1 MVALMRLRTILHV
14 DDDAR
19 LREGVARALRGEPYQ
34 ILGVSGGAEALAVLR
49 GCLVDVIVC
58 DEAMPGMLGTELLA
72 EVRRQFPDVV
82 PILLTGYGSLEVAQR
97 AVNDGAVY
105 RILTKPCDTA
115 QLAVAI
121 RQALRHKLLAEHAP
135 GRAPAS
141 STWAT
146 DPAAVDDDPYPV
158 ARVVELEDAPV
169 DLQRLL
175 AELESALEVEAHPPV
190 TVDGR

>member
-1 MVALMRLRTILHV
+1 MRLRTILHV

-19 LREGVARALRGEPYQ
+19 LRESVARALRGEPYQ

-72 EVRRQFPDVV
+72 QVRRQFPDVV

-115 QLAVAI
+115 QLAAAI
-121 RQALRHKLLAEHAP
+121 RQALRHRLLAERAP
-135 GRAPAS
+135 GRAPAPS
-141 STWAT
+141 AWAM
-146 DPAAVDDDPYPV
+146 DPAAVDDDPYPPP
-158 ARVVELEDAPV
+158 RVVELEDTPV

-175 AELESALEVEAHPPV
+175 AELESALEVEAHAPATLV
-190 TVDGR
+190 GR